1 MSNTYEPK
9 EEVIWPSGL
18 PHQIKNSFDNETI
31 RKIIKGAL
39 IAMVV
44 ALLTYLVDV
53 FSALELGYAPIVV
66 WVLQTT
72 LNGIREYRKGE

>member
-1 MSNTYEPK
+1 MSNTYEPQDSPMTWCK
-9 EEVIWPSGL
+9 K
-18 PHQIKNSFDNETI
+18 QIKNSFDNETI